1 MSDKVENATEE
12 KVGIGGYIA
21 LIFACVFFSGVCA
34 STQWWG
40 IFDFTTLNGAFGKV
54 VTSVTQNGEALK
66 VTTSSFRGAAGSG
79 AIDGFMFALTLVPT
93 VMFALAMITVL
104 DHYGALRAARQ
115 LLTPILRPLMGIPGS
130 CGLALLAS
138 LQSTDGGAALT
149 RQLKDAGEITEHE
162 SDIFA
167 MFQLS
172 ADACIT
178 NFFSSG
184 AVLFTLTAADGSLAV
199 PTSMGVCLGLMLVL
213 KVVGANIVRFLGVF
227 RSKKKAA

>member
-1 MSDKVENATEE
+1 MIAPAHIRHGSNVTYSSQSSRCQLLKWSHA
-12 KVGIGGYIA
+12 ILIA
-21 LIFACVFFSGVCA
+21 LISAWYRDECLLSFKLWALAIISPLCTI
-34 STQWWG
+34 TQPTG
-40 IFDFTTLNGAFGKV
+40 
-54 VTSVTQNGEALK
+54 
-66 VTTSSFRGAAGSG
+66 TSSIS
-79 AIDGFMFALTLVPT
+79 
-93 VMFALAMITVL
+93 
-104 DHYGALRAARQ
+104 
-115 LLTPILRPLMGIPGS
+115 
-130 CGLALLAS
+130 LALIAS